1 MMEKE
6 TKSAALFNNRTIAI
20 HSIAMGDC
28 KVNCCGY
35 DTNANQYHPIDYRVL
50 FVEFR
55 IEKEIVG
62 IQGDQQNQSR
72 QQFSGRAT
80 CIRAEI
86 GVAGGKPKHVSAE
99 QNVQQDDDD
108 GARLFFHN
116 QKC

>member
-1 MMEKE
+1 MGKKTES
-6 TKSAALFNNRTIAI
+6 TDFSNYRTIAI
-20 HSIAMGDC
+20 HNMVISDC
-28 KVNCCGY
+28 KIHCCGY
-35 DTNANQYHPIDYRVL
+35 DTKANQYHPINHRVL

-62 IQGDQQNQSR
+62 LESNQQDQSR
-72 QQFSGRAT
+72 QQFSSRAT

-86 GVAGGKPKHVSAE
+86 GVAGGKPKHVGAE
-99 QNVQQDDDD
+99 QDVQQDDDN